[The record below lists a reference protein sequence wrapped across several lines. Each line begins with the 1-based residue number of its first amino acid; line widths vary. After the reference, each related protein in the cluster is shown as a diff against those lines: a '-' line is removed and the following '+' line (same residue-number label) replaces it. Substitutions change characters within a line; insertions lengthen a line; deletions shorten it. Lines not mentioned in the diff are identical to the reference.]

1 VSGLSSTQLAKVLD
15 GATEAMLLDALVRC
29 RHETGEPRR
38 MACGRLR
45 LLVRLRPDDEGGDV
59 DRPRSESRSAGRS
72 ESSRDSLEAVL
83 RRCRHG

>member
-1 VSGLSSTQLAKVLD
+1 MSGLSSTQLAKVLD

-38 MACGRLR
+38 MKCGRLR

-59 DRPRSESRSAGRS
+59 DRPRSGSRTAGQPDV
-72 ESSRDSLEAVL
+72 RDSREEVI